1 MDPWGGM
8 DAEIIAMKAWKND
21 RKMGKIRIKAAE
33 IHGPTDDIRARE
45 FDPAH
50 CAVLKQRLQTTGSQ
64 LQRSQ
69 ACGD

>member
-1 MDPWGGM
+1 MNMDPWGGM
-8 DAEIIAMKAWKND
+8 DAEIIAMKAWKNA

-50 CAVLKQRLQTTGSQ
+50 CAVGCKPLGAPTPKESSLW
-64 LQRSQ
+64 
-69 ACGD
+69 